1 MLCATY
7 PGNAESGQFFNQIL
21 MPHGIAGKCLVALFH
36 LNLLMRHAIV
46 QEEGSCRQFGNLSTH
61 SPGTVGAQ
69 PGHSRGK
76 I

>member
-36 LNLLMRHAIV
+36 LNLLALAVSIIFNV
-46 QEEGSCRQFGNLSTH
+46 INSLIGSA
-61 SPGTVGAQ
+61 GTT
-69 PGHSRGK
+69 
-76 I
+76 